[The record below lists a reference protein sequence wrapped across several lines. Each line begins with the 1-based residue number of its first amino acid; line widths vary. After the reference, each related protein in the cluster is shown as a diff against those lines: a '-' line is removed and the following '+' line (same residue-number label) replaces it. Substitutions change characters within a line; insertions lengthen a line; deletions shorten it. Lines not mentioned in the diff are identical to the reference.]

1 MIFFILLMLAS
12 TSVLIFLFFR
22 HLGEIKAL
30 SAEELEKKIAEE
42 LSPFHEIEEKIF
54 YPTKIWLG
62 RHLPLAILKT
72 GEVAVKETRHILLR
86 LAGSL
91 GGVHD
96 YLRGR
101 KISLNIGRKSAY
113 WTEIHGDIKN
123 GGSDNKKTPE

>member
-1 MIFFILLMLAS
+1 MIFFILLMLTS

-30 SAEELEKKIAEE
+30 STEELEKKIAEE

-72 GEVAVKETRHILLR
+72 GEVAVKETRHVLLR
-86 LAGSL
+86 LASGL
-91 GGVHD
+91 GGIHD

-101 KISLNIGRKSAY
+101 KIYLNSVRKSTY
-113 WTEIHGDIKN
+113 WSAIHEEIKN
-123 GGSDNKKTPE
+123 GGSGDKKMPE